1 MAVIQKLKIKAVMV
15 NFETIFAFI
24 FASIIAC
31 LIPGPAIL
39 FVISKTMSK
48 GLPTALKAVWG
59 LQLGFAIQI
68 IAAASGLSALILKS
82 AFLFTVLKYIGS
94 IYLFYLGINLLLKKE
109 GRCSKNEFRKN
120 KGTNPFLDGILI
132 NILNP
137 KIAIFFISYVPQF
150 IDKNA
155 NSAVSQLILF
165 GFIFCI
171 IGTLTTIG
179 YALTS
184 EVLYK
189 RLNKLKIG
197 SLFTKWVPGTIFLGF
212 GVKLA
217 VTEK

>member
-1 MAVIQKLKIKAVMV
+1 MIA
-15 NFETIFAFI
+15 FETLIAFI

-39 FVISKTMSK
+39 IVISKTMSK

-59 LQLGFAIQI
+59 LQLGFALQI

-82 AFLFTVLKYIGS
+82 AFLYTVLKYIGS
-94 IYLFYLGINLLLKKE
+94 IYLFYLGINLLIKKE
-109 GRCSKNEFRKN
+109 GDSSDKELYLKTY
-120 KGTNPFLDGILI
+120 KSPFLQGVFI

-137 KIAIFFISYVPQF
+137 KIAVFFISYVPQF

-155 NSAVSQLILF
+155 NSPVSQLIIF
-165 GFIFCI
+165 GFIFCV

-179 YALTS
+179 YSFASGLLS
-184 EVLYK
+184 K
-189 RLNKLKIG
+189 NIDKPQMS
-197 SLFTKWVPGTIFLGF
+197 SLFTKWVPGSIFLGF

-217 VTEK
+217 ISEK

>member
-1 MAVIQKLKIKAVMV
+1 MV
-15 NFETIFAFI
+15 TFELLFAFI
-24 FASIIAC
+24 FASVIAC

-39 FVISKTMSK
+39 LVVSKTISK
-48 GLPTALKAVWG
+48 GLPSALKAVWG
-59 LQLGFAIQI
+59 LQTGFALQI

-82 AFLFTVLKYIGS
+82 AFLFIVLKYIGS
-94 IYLFYLGINLLLKKE
+94 IYLFYLGVSLLLKKE
-109 GRCSKNEFRKN
+109 GHNLN
-120 KGTNPFLDGILI
+120 KELEDNQGNSPFFEGILI

-155 NSAVSQLILF
+155 ISPVRQLIMF

-184 EVLYK
+184 GLLSKNINNSQV
-189 RLNKLKIG
+189 G
-197 SLFTKWVPGTIFLGF
+197 SIFTKWVPGAIFLGF

-217 VTEK
+217 ITEK